1 MNVANDSQ
9 DCGVPIILVV
19 EDSVRFFSSFLP
31 TIYLEVFRHTQ
42 SLLSAELN
50 PSQRMMRMRARPKVL
65 LCETFEQAW
74 SCFERYREQVLGII
88 SDIEFPRG
96 GERSPSI
103 IGTDLTIIGNLVSK
117 GEVQIEGEVQGD
129 LHGTQIVVG
138 ERAKI
143 TGGIVAEEVVVRGHV
158 RGSIRVRRVMLQASS
173 HVEGDVHH
181 TTLAI
186 EQGAFFEG
194 KSRRSDDPIAG
205 VTLPGGA
212 DGLPVPRVG

>member
-1 MNVANDSQ
+1 MLSNFTNKKSEKDAAPAS
-9 DCGVPIILVV
+9 GTASP
-19 EDSVRFFSSFLP
+19 STPPALP
-31 TIYLEVFRHTQ
+31 NSGMAPRSMAAQ
-42 SLLSAELN
+42 
-50 PSQRMMRMRARPKVL
+50 
-65 LCETFEQAW
+65 
-74 SCFERYREQVLGII
+74 
-88 SDIEFPRG
+88 RG

-117 GEVQIEGEVQGD
+117 GEVQIEGD

-158 RGSIRVRRVMLQASS
+158 MGSIRGRRVMLQASS